1 MKWDNNKN
9 ILIEI
14 SGGIDS
20 NNISEYA
27 KYSPN
32 FISSGSITHSPMS
45 IDLSLEKD

>member
-1 MKWDNNKN
+1 MIRDKNKN
-9 ILIEI
+9 ILMKYQ
-14 SGGIDS
+14 GIGS